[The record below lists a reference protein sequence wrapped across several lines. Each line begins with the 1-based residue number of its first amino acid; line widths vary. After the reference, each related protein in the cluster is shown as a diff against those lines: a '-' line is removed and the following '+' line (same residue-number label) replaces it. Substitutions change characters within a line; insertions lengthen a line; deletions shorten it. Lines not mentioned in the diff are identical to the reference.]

1 MWEERND
8 LKMELSC
15 KTEAELTEWTHSQT
29 THIAKIEKV
38 CSGGSTKGVVKHLFD
53 KEIGV
58 CAHHGF
64 HQQPWQESYQF
75 ELRRKEIGRMKED
88 RMAGLLEFYRMKP

>member
-1 MWEERND
+1 M
-8 LKMELSC
+8 
-15 KTEAELTEWTHSQT
+15 
-29 THIAKIEKV
+29 

-88 RMAGLLEFYRMKP
+88 QMAGLLEFYRMKP